1 MEEKIRN
8 KMFYEASYT
17 YREADRV
24 CVFHQKETV
33 VIFLSHKLIF

>member
-17 YREADRV
+17 YREAARV
-24 CVFHQKETV
+24 SMFHQKEIV